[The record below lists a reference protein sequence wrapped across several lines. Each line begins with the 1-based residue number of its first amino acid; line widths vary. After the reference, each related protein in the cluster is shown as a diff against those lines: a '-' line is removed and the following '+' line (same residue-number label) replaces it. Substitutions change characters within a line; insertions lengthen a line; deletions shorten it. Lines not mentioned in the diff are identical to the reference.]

1 MEVYQIIFYI
11 MLGIECLLLI
21 PFTLNYSTLDKAGKS
36 IYQYLISS
44 IVFAVGSVTIEQFVH
59 NNMWFFAI
67 MYFIQF
73 LILSVF
79 YSTVIKNAAVK
90 KAIKILPVPVLII
103 FILDLLK
110 IEGVDKYNSLFTT
123 IRSFVLLVYAIIF
136 FFQLLRDNE
145 LIEQAI
151 FINSLPNFWFNSG
164 LFLYLCGSFIFSLSY
179 NYLESQKII
188 SNITFTITLI
198 GGILQLILFYIG
210 LQNIPKRK

>member
-1 MEVYQIIFYI
+1 

>member
-1 MEVYQIIFYI
+1 

-79 YSTVIKNAAVK
+79 YSTVIKNATVK

>member
-1 MEVYQIIFYI
+1 

-21 PFTLNYSTLDKAGKS
+21 PFTLNYSTLDKAARS

-44 IVFAVGSVTIEQFVH
+44 IVFAMGSVIIEQFAH

-79 YSTVIKNAAVK
+79 YSRVIKSSAVK

-110 IEGVDKYNSLFTT
+110 IEGIDKYNSLFTT

-188 SNITFTITLI
+188 SSITFTITLI

-210 LQNIPKRK
+210 LQNIPKRKQ

>member
-1 MEVYQIIFYI
+1 

-21 PFTLNYSTLDKAGKS
+21 PFTLNYNALDKAGKS
-36 IYQYLISS
+36 IYHYLVSS
-44 IVFAVGSVTIEQFVH
+44 IVFAVGSFCIEFFVTY
-59 NNMWFFAI
+59 NNMWFFTL

-79 YSTVIKNAAVK
+79 YSIVIKNSKIK
-90 KAIKILPVPVLII
+90 KIIKILPVPVLII
-103 FILDLLK
+103 LVLDLFK
-110 IEGVDKYNSLFTT
+110 IEGIDKYNSLFTT

-179 NYLESQKII
+179 NYIERQNII
-188 SNITFTITLI
+188 STITFTITLI
-198 GGILQLILFYIG
+198 AGILQLILFYIG
-210 LQNIPKRK
+210 LLNVTKRK